1 MDTATMREKIQAAVR
16 DARATGPLAGSITN
30 TVTINLVA
38 NAQLA
43 VGGSAAMVYFADEAE
58 GLAEMGGAFYVN
70 VGTFLPSYASSIPAV
85 GDRMHQL
92 GKPLVLDPVGIG
104 LGSLRSWTLSKLKED
119 KPAIVRG
126 NASEII
132 ALARLW
138 GLDAGTAG
146 EQGPRGVDSVDEVDD
161 AVAAARAIAEFTGGA
176 VAISGEAD
184 TVVSAQYKAVS
195 HGGSTMMKSITGMGC
210 SQGGVIAVYAA
221 VADPFTA
228 ALTGVQIYNF
238 AGAQAAQRAKG
249 TGSMQVEFLD
259 ALSTAT
265 PEDVAANAFEIE
277 EW

>member
-1 MDTATMREKIQAAVR
+1 MDATTMREKIRDAVR
-16 DARATGPLAGSITN
+16 DAHATGPLAGSITN

-43 VGGSAAMVYFADEAE
+43 VGGSAAMVYFADEAVS
-58 GLAEMGGAFYVN
+58 LAEMGGAFYVN
-70 VGTFLPSYASSIPAV
+70 AGTFLHTYTSSIPAV
-85 GDRMHQL
+85 GARMREL

-104 LGSLRSWTLSKLKED
+104 LGSLRSGALSDLKED

-126 NASEII
+126 NASEVI

-138 GLDAGTAG
+138 DLDAGDAG
-146 EQGPRGVDSVDEVDD
+146 RQGPRGVDSVDAVDD
-161 AVAAARAIAEFTGGA
+161 AVAAARAIAEFTGGV

-184 TVVSAQYKAVS
+184 TVVDARYRAVS
-195 HGGSTMMKSITGMGC
+195 RGGSAMMKSITGMGC

-221 VADPFTA
+221 VTDPFTA
-228 ALTGVQIYNF
+228 ALTGVQIYNL
-238 AGAQAAQRAKG
+238 AGARAAQRARG

-265 PEDVAANAFEIE
+265 PEDVAANPFEIE
-277 EW
+277 AW